1 MCNRFLNGELLTIV
15 DKWNAT
21 ALIWDETDYVS
32 GWDFLWLY
40 IMDCYHETEGPVTR
54 KIESDH
60 DVSSSVNLNIN

>member
-1 MCNRFLNGELLTIV
+1 V

-21 ALIWDETDYVS
+21 ALIRDETDDVS
-32 GWDFLWLY
+32 GWDFLWFY
-40 IMDCYHETEGPVTR
+40 IMDCYHETEDPVTI